1 MSSQEE
7 QMYSAVVGTAT
18 QSVRELSSAAIE
30 GVTDAILKMPRQIR
44 AEVSPSDRTAHHDVS
59 DARNMLTEGMSKD
72 EIKIEVRQSPACQD
86 CDNPDL
92 YATAIV
98 NLAERENILE
108 NAPPLE
114 VSVSQG
120 HELQL

>member
-7 QMYSAVVGTAT
+7 QMYSAVVGSAA
-18 QSVRELSSAAIE
+18 QSVRDLTSAAI
-30 GVTDAILKMPRQIR
+30 GAAADIIAKMPRQIR
-44 AEVSPSDRTAHHDVS
+44 AEVSPSDRTAQHDLS
-59 DARNMLTEGMSKD
+59 DARNMLTEGMSRD
-72 EIKIEVRQSPACQD
+72 EIKIEVMQSPACQD